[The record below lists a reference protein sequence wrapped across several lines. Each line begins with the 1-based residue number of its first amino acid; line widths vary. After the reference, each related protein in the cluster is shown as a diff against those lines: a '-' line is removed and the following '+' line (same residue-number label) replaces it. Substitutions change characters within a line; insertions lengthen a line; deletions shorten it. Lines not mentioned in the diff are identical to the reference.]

1 MYNSERYEQFVD
13 KLVKSYKPGFIQ
25 MGVQMQY
32 SKIILIA
39 ELIFWAGCSIN
50 INTGSLEV
58 IPQEEKIITRAS
70 KPQDYQDYWQAI
82 RHFDFDYI
90 NRNEVTTE
98 QHDFVNGLQLMIAG
112 RSDTSA
118 LIFESLMENT
128 SDSLMQAS
136 CADILKWHYTYANRW
151 DRLVEIDSQ
160 LPAGLDQDNSIEFVK
175 AFQQA
180 PAEVYHYPD
189 RPGTILT
196 ELSVSGSP
204 IIEVTINGHKQHFWI
219 DTGAE
224 LTVISSNIAETCGI
238 EPLHEEDTMIGTSTD
253 INVGTRP
260 AVISELKIGDLIVE
274 NHPVWIIDKKDLE
287 VKLFKVIKIIKIDGI
302 IGWNLIQNLHL
313 EINYKNLTTTIKKP
327 EPAEVAERNFHFVCV
342 PFVSMT
348 DTLGNP
354 FNFFLD
360 TGAAS
365 TFLYQPGITKIDV
378 SDAKS
383 SRAIIGGAGGTQQIK
398 QSVIPNEAFI
408 LDNYRINF
416 ATIDGHGDG
425 ENYFFFFDGCAGSDL
440 FKNGTLVLDFH
451 NGRCE
456 LKTNGN

>member
-1 MYNSERYEQFVD
+1 
-13 KLVKSYKPGFIQ
+13 
-25 MGVQMQY
+25 MQS
-32 SKIILIA
+32 SKIFLPVL
-39 ELIFWAGCSIN
+39 LIFWAACSIN

-58 IPQEEKIITRAS
+58 VSQEEKIIAQEP
-70 KPQDYQDYWQAI
+70 KPQDYRDYWQAI

-90 NRNEVTTE
+90 KRNEVTAE
-98 QHDFVNGLQLMIAG
+98 QQYFVNGLQLMITG

-118 LIFESLMENT
+118 QIFECLMENT
-128 SDSLMQAS
+128 RDSLMQAS

-151 DRLVEIDSQ
+151 DRLVEMDSQ

-189 RPGTILT
+189 QPCLIPT
-196 ELSVSGSP
+196 ELSISGSP
-204 IIEVTINGHKQHFWI
+204 VIEVTINGHKQNFWI

-224 LTVISSNIAETCGI
+224 LTVISSDIAETCGI
-238 EPLHEEDTMIGTSTD
+238 APLHEKDTMIGTSTD

-260 AVISELKIGDLIVE
+260 AVIRELKIGDLTVA
-274 NHPVWIIDKKDLE
+274 NHPVWIIAKKDLE
-287 VKLFKVIKIIKIDGI
+287 IKLFKVIKIIKIDGI
-302 IGWNLIQNLHL
+302 IGWNLIQNFHL
-313 EINYKNLTTTIKKP
+313 EIDYQNLTTTIKKP
-327 EPAEVAERNFHFVCV
+327 EPTEVAERNFHFVCV

-360 TGAAS
+360 TGAGS
-365 TFLYQPGITKIDV
+365 TSLYQPEIAKIDV
-378 SDAKS
+378 SDAKTS
-383 SRAIIGGAGGTQQIK
+383 KAIIGGAGGTQRIK

-416 ATIDGHGDG
+416 KTIDSHGDG
-425 ENYFFFFDGCAGSDL
+425 QNYFFYFDGCAGSDL
-440 FKNGTLVLDFH
+440 FKNGTLVLDFY

-456 LKTNGN
+456 LKMNGN

>member
-1 MYNSERYEQFVD
+1 ME
-13 KLVKSYKPGFIQ
+13 
-25 MGVQMQY
+25 VQMQY

-39 ELIFWAGCSIN
+39 GLIFWAGCSIN

-58 IPQEEKIITRAS
+58 VPQEEKIITQVP

-90 NRNEVTTE
+90 NRNEVTAE
-98 QHDFVNGLQLMIAG
+98 KRDFVNGLQLMIAG
-112 RSDTSA
+112 RNDTSVQ
-118 LIFESLMENT
+118 IFEGLMENT
-128 SDSLMQAS
+128 NDSLMQVY

-175 AFQQA
+175 AFQEA
-180 PAEVYHYPD
+180 PKEVFRYPD
-189 RPGTILT
+189 KPCTIAT
-196 ELSVSGSP
+196 ELSASGSP
-204 IIEVTINGHKQHFWI
+204 VIEVSINGHKHHFWI

-224 LTVISSNIAETCGI
+224 LTVISSDIAETCGI

-260 AVISELKIGDLIVE
+260 AVIKELKIGDLTVA
-274 NHPVWIIDKKDLE
+274 NHPVWIIAKKDLE
-287 VKLFKVIKIIKIDGI
+287 IKLFKVIKIIKIDGI

-313 EINYKNLTTTIKKP
+313 EIDYKNLKTTIQKP

-342 PFVSMT
+342 PFVGMT

-365 TFLYQPGITKIDV
+365 TYLYQPGIAKIDV
-378 SDAKS
+378 SDAKT
-383 SRAIIGGAGGTQQIK
+383 SRAIIGGAGGTQRIK

-416 ATIDGHGDG
+416 KTIDGHGDG
-425 ENYFFFFDGCAGSDL
+425 ENYFFYFDGCAGSDL
-440 FKNGTLVLDFH
+440 FKNGILVLDFQ

-456 LKTNGN
+456 LKVSRNRESIGETG